1 MTAVPVGVK
10 QCVPVALACISLT
23 PGDADHPSISF
34 TGHLCI
40 FFGEMS
46 IICND
51 AVSMLLCKSPLCIL
65 DTRPL
70 EDLLF
75 ANILYH
81 YLGLLYSL
89 LRLPF
94 HSQKVFV
101 LIKSNFSV
109 FFFFCLLY
117 NSHSI
122 KYHIKGMRFIPMF
135 SSKMVPFYVLNL
147 GPCSII
153 SFSFM

>member
-1 MTAVPVGVK
+1 MGVK

-23 PGDADHPSISF
+23 PGDADHPSTCFMGHVCIS
-34 TGHLCI
+34 
-40 FFGEMS
+40 FGEMS

-101 LIKSNFSV
+101 LIKSNFS
-109 FFFFCLLY
+109 FFFFVSCIIAILL
-117 NSHSI
+117 NI
-122 KYHIKGMRFIPMF
+122 TLR
-135 SSKMVPFYVLNL
+135 V
-147 GPCSII
+147 
-153 SFSFM
+153 